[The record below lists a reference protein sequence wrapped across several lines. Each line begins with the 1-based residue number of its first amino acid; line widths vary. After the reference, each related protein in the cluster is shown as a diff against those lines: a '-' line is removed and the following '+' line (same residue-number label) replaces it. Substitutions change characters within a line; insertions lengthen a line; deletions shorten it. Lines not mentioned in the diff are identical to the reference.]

1 MNEIA
6 DLFEDIP
13 DISGED
19 SGSDKDYVPARDQDS
34 SSSDEETINQKQNRK
49 KTSEN
54 QARVREDAEL
64 RIYIDPPVERAE
76 GDTDIGIILLEINLI
91 KLKFVF
97 LCLTLRG
104 IYLRYLKPAVLLCSH
119 LNLT

>member
-34 SSSDEETINQKQNRK
+34 SSSDEETINQKQNQKRPQ
-49 KTSEN
+49 KT
-54 QARVREDAEL
+54 RLV
-64 RIYIDPPVERAE
+64 
-76 GDTDIGIILLEINLI
+76 
-91 KLKFVF
+91 
-97 LCLTLRG
+97 
-104 IYLRYLKPAVLLCSH
+104 
-119 LNLT
+119 

>member
-54 QARVREDAEL
+54 QASVSEDAEL

-91 KLKFVF
+91 KLKFVVNYPPPRF
-97 LCLTLRG
+97 FVPN
-104 IYLRYLKPAVLLCSH
+104 PAGHIPKVS
-119 LNLT
+119 